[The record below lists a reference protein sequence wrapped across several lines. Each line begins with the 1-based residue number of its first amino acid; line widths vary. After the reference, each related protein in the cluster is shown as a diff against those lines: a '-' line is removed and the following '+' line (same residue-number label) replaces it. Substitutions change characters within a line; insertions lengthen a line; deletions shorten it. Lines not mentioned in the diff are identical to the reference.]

1 MIADRQKQYQ
11 QMLKGIGKKSEVNN
25 NVTYEDNDE
34 SQRRVFIKDDECRD

>member
-25 NVTYEDNDE
+25 NVTYEVNE
-34 SQRRVFIKDDECRD
+34 ENSKKGIYKR